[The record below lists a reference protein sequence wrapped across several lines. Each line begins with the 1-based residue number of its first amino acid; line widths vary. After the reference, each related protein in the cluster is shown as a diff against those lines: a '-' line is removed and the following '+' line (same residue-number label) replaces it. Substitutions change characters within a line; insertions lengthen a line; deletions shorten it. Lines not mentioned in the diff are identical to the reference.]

1 MPFDTSQ
8 PEVTFFESASEFR
21 EWLAAHHDS
30 ASELWMGLRKKH
42 VQPRGLTWEE
52 AVPEALCFGWIDSV
66 VYSLGPDAVRQRWS
80 PRRRGSTWSKVNI
93 ALVEALTEQGRM
105 HPAGLAAFAARSADK
120 QGIYAYEQAEAG
132 QLPAEYAALLAA
144 DPRASAFWGLA
155 APSYRKSCIWWVVSA
170 KQESTRARRMQTLI
184 DSCAAYEPI
193 PQQRYGDLPGWV
205 TRARTQL
212 EGL

>member
-1 MPFDTSQ
+1 MPSVSSQ

-21 EWLAAHHDS
+21 DWLAAHHDS

-42 VQPRGLTWEE
+42 IEPRGLTWEE

-66 VYSLGPDAVRQRWS
+66 VHSMGPDAVRQRWS

-93 ALVEALTEQGRM
+93 ALIEQLTAEGRM
-105 HPAGLAAFAARSADK
+105 HPAGLAAYAARSEDK

-132 QLPAEYAALLAA
+132 QLPPDDAALLAA
-144 DPRASAFWGLA
+144 DARASAFWALA

-170 KQESTRARRMQTLI
+170 KQETTRTRRMQTLVEC
-184 DSCAAYEPI
+184 CAAYEPI
-193 PQQRYGDLPGWV
+193 PSQRYGEVPAWV
-205 TRARTQL
+205 TRARAQL
-212 EGL
+212 AGL

>member
-1 MPFDTSQ
+1 MPSVSSQ

-21 EWLAAHHDS
+21 DWLAAHHDS

-42 VQPRGLTWEE
+42 IEPRGLTWEE

-66 VYSLGPDAVRQRWS
+66 VHSMGPDAVRQRWS

-93 ALVEALTEQGRM
+93 ALIEQLTAEGRM
-105 HPAGLAAFAARSADK
+105 HPAGLAAYAARSEDK

-132 QLPAEYAALLAA
+132 QLPPDDAALLAA
-144 DPRASAFWGLA
+144 DARASAFWALA

-170 KQESTRARRMQTLI
+170 KQEATRARRMQTLI
-184 DSCAAYEPI
+184 ECCAAYEPI
-193 PQQRYGDLPGWV
+193 PSQRYGEVPAWV
-205 TRARTQL
+205 TRARAQL
-212 EGL
+212 AGL

>member
-1 MPFDTSQ
+1 MPSDTSQ
-8 PEVTFFESASEFR
+8 PEVTFFDSASEFR

-42 VQPRGLTWEE
+42 VQPRGLTW
-52 AVPEALCFGWIDSV
+52 VH
-66 VYSLGPDAVRQRWS
+66 SLGPDAVRQRWS

-132 QLPAEYAALLAA
+132 HLPAEYAELLAA
-144 DPRASAFWGLA
+144 APRASAFWGLA

-184 DSCAAYEPI
+184 ASCAAYEPI

-212 EGL
+212 GGL